1 MSSDI
6 AARHQAGQLDL
17 VQQLAPL
24 AYAEVRRIPLLRH
37 NIGLVSTPPVAGLN
51 NGKFIEVDM
60 TWRGPILATELG
72 PNNRPVWLGL
82 KVDEG

>member
-1 MSSDI
+1 MRMRSGARDI
-6 AARHQAGQLDL
+6 VAVLCVEYRVISA
-17 VQQLAPL
+17 
-24 AYAEVRRIPLLRH
+24 
-37 NIGLVSTPPVAGLN
+37 PPVAGLN

-60 TWRGPILATELG
+60 TWRGPILASELG